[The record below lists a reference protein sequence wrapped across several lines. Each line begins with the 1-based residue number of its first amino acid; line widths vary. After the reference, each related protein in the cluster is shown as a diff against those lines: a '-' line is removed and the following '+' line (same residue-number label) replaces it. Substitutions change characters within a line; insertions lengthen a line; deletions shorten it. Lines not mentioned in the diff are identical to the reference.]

1 MRVGFGYDIHRL
13 KTGNELILGG
23 VKIKYEK
30 GLEGHS
36 DADVLVHAVV
46 DALLGAAGLE
56 DIGVHFPD
64 DDESLRGISSLIILK
79 KVKEMVDTKNYV
91 IENIDVAVVMEK
103 PKLSPYYKRIKE
115 NISEVLKLPEDDI
128 NIKASTNEGLGFV
141 GKEEG
146 IAAFCVAS
154 LKKIVKSFK

>member
-13 KTGNELILGG
+13 KTGNKLILGG
-23 VKIKYEK
+23 VEIEHIK

-36 DADVLVHAVV
+36 DADVLIHSVA
-46 DALLGAAGLE
+46 DALLGTAGLE

-64 DDESLRGISSLIILK
+64 SDNSLKGISSLKILK
-79 KVKEMVDTKNYV
+79 KVQEMLDLKKYAIV
-91 IENIDVAVVMEK
+91 NIDVAVVMEK

-115 NISEVLKLPEDDI
+115 NISKVLRLPEDKI
-128 NIKASTNEGLGFV
+128 NIKASTNEGLGFI

-146 IAAFCVAS
+146 IAAFCVTS
-154 LKKIVKSFK
+154 LKKKDKIFK

>member
-1 MRVGFGYDIHRL
+1 VEIEH
-13 KTGNELILGG
+13 I
-23 VKIKYEK
+23 K

-36 DADVLVHAVV
+36 DADVLIHSVA

-64 DDESLRGISSLIILK
+64 SDNSLKGISSLKILK
-79 KVKEMVDTKNYV
+79 KVQEMLDLKKYAIV
-91 IENIDVAVVMEK
+91 NIDVAVVMEK

-115 NISEVLKLPEDDI
+115 NISKVLRLPEDKI
-128 NIKASTNEGLGFV
+128 NIKASTNEGLGFI

-146 IAAFCVAS
+146 IAAFCVTS
-154 LKKIVKSFK
+154 LKKKDKIFK

>member
-13 KTGNELILGG
+13 KTGNKLILGG
-23 VKIKYEK
+23 VEIEHIK

-36 DADVLVHAVV
+36 DADVLIHSVA

-56 DIGVHFPD
+56 DIGVHFP
-64 DDESLRGISSLIILK
+64 ESDNSLKGISSLKILK
-79 KVKEMVDTKNYV
+79 KVQEMLDLKKYAIV
-91 IENIDVAVVMEK
+91 NIDVAVVMEK

-115 NISEVLKLPEDDI
+115 NISKVLRLPEDKI
-128 NIKASTNEGLGFV
+128 NIKASTNEGLGFI

-146 IAAFCVAS
+146 IAAFCVTS
-154 LKKIVKSFK
+154 LKKKDKIFK

>member
-13 KTGNELILGG
+13 KTGNKLILGG
-23 VKIKYEK
+23 VEIEHIK

-36 DADVLVHAVV
+36 DADVLIHSVA

-64 DDESLRGISSLIILK
+64 SDNSLKGISSLKILK
-79 KVKEMVDTKNYV
+79 KVQEMLDLKKYAIV
-91 IENIDVAVVMEK
+91 NIDVAVVMEK

-115 NISEVLKLPEDDI
+115 NISKVLRLPEDKI
-128 NIKASTNEGLGFV
+128 NIKASTNEGLGFI

-146 IAAFCVAS
+146 IAAFCVTS
-154 LKKIVKSFK
+154 LKKKDKIFK

>member
-13 KTGNELILGG
+13 KTGNKLILGG
-23 VKIKYEK
+23 VEIEHVK

-36 DADVLVHAVV
+36 DADVLIHSVA

-64 DDESLRGISSLIILK
+64 SDNSLKGISSLKILK
-79 KVKEMVDTKNYV
+79 KVQEMLDLKKYAIV
-91 IENIDVAVVMEK
+91 NIDVAVVMEK

-115 NISEVLKLPEDDI
+115 NISKVLRLPEDKI
-128 NIKASTNEGLGFV
+128 NIKASTNEGLGFI

-146 IAAFCVAS
+146 IAAFCVTS
-154 LKKIVKSFK
+154 LKKKDKIFK

>member
-1 MRVGFGYDIHRL
+1 MRVGFGYDIHQL

-36 DADVLVHAVV
+36 DADVLVHAVA
-46 DALLGAAGLE
+46 DALLGAAALK
-56 DIGVHFPD
+56 DIGVHFPN

-79 KVKEMVDTKNYV
+79 SVKEMLDTKNYV

-115 NISEVLKLPEDDI
+115 NISEVLRLPEDDI
-128 NIKASTNEGLGFV
+128 NIKASTNEGLGSI

-146 IAAFCVAS
+146 IAAFCVAL
-154 LKKIVKSFK
+154 LKKKS